1 LLSTFATAIV
11 LGVLIDNHRSP
22 RLSRTQQRLLE
33 AVAQGLIMAGVAYV
47 TRLWLME
54 RAEHA
59 ASFLTNYRVPDL
71 QRVMVTAG
79 MIGCVLGFCIPT
91 WFREAPRARL
101 ETKEVE
107 GGLELAASDAAVEPS
122 I

>member
-1 LLSTFATAIV
+1 MLSTFATTIV
-11 LGVLIDNHRSP
+11 LGILIDNKQSQ
-22 RLSRTQQRLLE
+22 RLSRTQQRLFE
-33 AVAQGLIMAGVAYV
+33 ALAQGIIMVGVAYV
-47 TRLWLME
+47 TRLWLLE

-59 ASFLTNYRVPDL
+59 ASLLTNYRVPDL
-71 QRVMVTAG
+71 QRVMITAG

-101 ETKEVE
+101 ETKETE
-107 GGLELAASDAAVEPS
+107 EGLELAASGAVEPS